1 MDNNNNS
8 IPQYFYEDT
17 CARFERSHKRMF
29 IALVVAVALL
39 FASNMLWLWAW
50 TQYEY
55 VGETTTYTQDGEGV
69 NIIGDDNGVNYPAE
83 RTNPDDQAEDQA
95 EKVG

>member
-1 MDNNNNS
+1 MDENTQV
-8 IPQYFYEDT
+8 PRYYYEDT
-17 CARFERSHKRMF
+17 CARFERGHKRLF

-55 VGETTTYTQDGEGV
+55 VGENTTYTQDGEGV
-69 NIIGDDNGVNYPAE
+69 NIIGDDNDVNH
-83 RTNPDDQAEDQA
+83 PDQGSVSDHQTQDQE
-95 EKVG
+95 EEIG